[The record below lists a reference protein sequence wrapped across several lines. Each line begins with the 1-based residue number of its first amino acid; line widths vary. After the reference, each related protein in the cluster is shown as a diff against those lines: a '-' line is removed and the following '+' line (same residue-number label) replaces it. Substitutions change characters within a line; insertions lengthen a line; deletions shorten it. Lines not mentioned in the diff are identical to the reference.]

1 MSKPNVYGLPQHL
14 RKDDGGYFLD
24 YFIQEGGVRKRTRVR
39 LGQIPLPQAKKVLA
53 QHLQAI
59 VENKY
64 LAPEKPK
71 VTFNEAAEAYLGYS
85 RSRKKTFRRD
95 EEMAG
100 NLKSFLGDRPLESL
114 TLDQV
119 EQYVVFRREHR
130 QQAWKRELK
139 GSTLNREIT
148 CLNAIIRRAV
158 LNRQLDRNPL
168 EGHRP
173 FKEFPRSRTIT
184 PEEYGRLYS
193 HCSAHVKPM
202 VELAY
207 VTAMR
212 RGEILN
218 LRWDQVDFKH
228 RIIALEATDTKTQV
242 AREIPLDVKLIETL
256 QRIPRT
262 LGSRYVFTFRGKPIK
277 DIKTSF
283 RNACTRA
290 GIKDFRFHD
299 LRHCG
304 VTNMR
309 KAGVPDNVIMSI
321 SGHKT
326 AAMFRRYDSVDRE
339 DRQSAI
345 EKIRLNDTYMTKAAL
360 PERTESLK

>member
-1 MSKPNVYGLPQHL
+1 MSKPNVHGLPQHL
-14 RKDDGGYFLD
+14 RRDEGGFFLD
-24 YFIQEGGVRKRTRVR
+24 YFILEGGKRKRTRVR
-39 LGQIPLPQAKKVLA
+39 LGQIPLPQAKRILA
-53 QHLQAI
+53 QHLQDI

-71 VTFNEAAEAYLGYS
+71 MTFNDAAEAFLGYS

-95 EEMAG
+95 EEMVA
-100 NLKSFLGDRPLESL
+100 NLKAFFGDRPLENL
-114 TLDQV
+114 TLDLV
-119 EQYVVFRREHR
+119 ERYVVARREQRR
-130 QQAWKRELK
+130 QAGKKELT
-139 GSTLNREIT
+139 GATLNRETT
-148 CLNAIIRRAV
+148 CLKTIIRRAV

-168 EGHRP
+168 EGLKP
-173 FKEFPRSRTIT
+173 FKEFPRSRTLSL
-184 PEEYGRLYS
+184 EEYNRLLS
-193 HCSAHVKPM
+193 KCSEHIRPI

-228 RIIALEATDTKTQV
+228 RIIILEAAATKTQEK
-242 AREIPLDVKLIETL
+242 REVPLDAKLIEMI
-256 QRIPRT
+256 QRIPRV
-262 LGSRYVFTFRGKPIK
+262 LGSRYVFSFRGRQVK
-277 DIKTSF
+277 DIKTAF
-283 RNACTRA
+283 RRACARA
-290 GIKDFRFHD
+290 GIRDFRFHD

-326 AAMFRRYDSVDRE
+326 TSMFRRYDAVDRA

-345 EKIRLNDTYMTKAAL
+345 EKIRLNDTYMTKAVL
-360 PERTESLK
+360 SE